1 MPIQVSFI
9 GEIAHLEGL
18 LDSTEIHT
26 AEQTYS
32 CGSCNLHF
40 GSCMFS
46 EANMGPSYWI
56 CRLCEE
62 QGRRARTRGGKVHRP
77 PLIDPDCNL
86 KDLERERRM
95 LLDRLNRNDPML
107 EIDASEL
114 YGRIKSANLRHRCQC
129 FNHDCKFWNGRHC
142 NCGGNPLC
150 LTVFYEYRHTDTPT
164 IPTREPRV
172 SYGHRYTSESET
184 LESEENAESEEDQE
198 LAYCETCDREFE
210 TPERLQAHNTRM
222 HSFHAR
228 GLPRCPYCPS
238 WMIAEV
244 NMAHLRAH
252 ITRRHQG
259 MPFGIDAIPSIGNH
273 QLDEEREATHIRL
286 NIELSD
292 SERERC
298 SICNVW
304 MDVEEDDD
312 SNIDTVIGHYARY
325 HDN

>member
-1 MPIQVSFI
+1 MPIQTVFI
-9 GEIAHLEGL
+9 GDFVHQEPLGEIN
-18 LDSTEIHT
+18 HT
-26 AEQTYS
+26 AEQNYS
-32 CGSCNLHF
+32 CGSCNLRF

-46 EANMGPSYWI
+46 EANMGPSYWV
-56 CRLCEE
+56 CKLCEE
-62 QGRRARTRGGKVHRP
+62 QGRRARTRGGKIHRP

-114 YGRIKSANLRHRCQC
+114 HGRIKSANLRHRCQC

-164 IPTREPRV
+164 IPTRGSR
-172 SYGHRYTSESET
+172 SIMDIDTSETET
-184 LESEENAESEEDQE
+184 LESEENNLSEEE
-198 LAYCETCDREFE
+198 EEIHYCEACDRNFDSEAQLE
-210 TPERLQAHNTRM
+210 EHNTSRM
-222 HSFHAR
+222 HDNSRR

-238 WMIAEV
+238 WMLAEI

-259 MPFGIDAIPSIGNH
+259 MPFGINAIPSIGNH
-273 QLDEEREATHIRL
+273 EFDQEREISSARL
-286 NIELSD
+286 ALNLND

-312 SNIDTVIGHYARY
+312 SNIDTVVGHYGRY

>member
-1 MPIQVSFI
+1 MPIQTTLI
-9 GEIAHLEGL
+9 GAIWHLEGL

-114 YGRIKSANLRHRCQC
+114 YGRIKSANLRNRCQC
-129 FNHDCKFWNGRHC
+129 FSHDCKFWNGRHC

-150 LTVFYEYRHTDTPT
+150 LMVFYEYRHTDTLTPL
-164 IPTREPRV
+164 IRNIG
-172 SYGHRYTSESET
+172 SYMDIDTSETET
-184 LESEENAESEEDQE
+184 LESEENALSEEE
-198 LAYCETCDREFE
+198 IHYCETCDRNFDSEAQIE
-210 TPERLQAHNTRM
+210 AHNTRM
-222 HSFHAR
+222 HSNNRVR

-238 WMIAEV
+238 WMLAEV
-244 NMAHLRAH
+244 NMA
-252 ITRRHQG
+252 
-259 MPFGIDAIPSIGNH
+259 
-273 QLDEEREATHIRL
+273 
-286 NIELSD
+286 
-292 SERERC
+292 
-298 SICNVW
+298 
-304 MDVEEDDD
+304 
-312 SNIDTVIGHYARY
+312 
-325 HDN
+325 